1 MKRSTFVFLLRW
13 LSDRN
18 INDLENGAE
27 RLEHEGK
34 ETSFCS
40 DPRAALGALFQVN
53 LEHFYGPVIYDWPT
67 GTVLM
72 VAVGAGPATEL
83 GPRLITGTRVWS
95 FKSSASPKK
104 CGRHWNRR

>member
-34 ETSFCS
+34 ETSFLFGPSGRFGGFVSSEPGTLLRAGYLRLADWHRIDGCS
-40 DPRAALGALFQVN
+40 GGGSCN
-53 LEHFYGPVIYDWPT
+53 
-67 GTVLM
+67 
-72 VAVGAGPATEL
+72 
-83 GPRLITGTRVWS
+83 
-95 FKSSASPKK
+95 
-104 CGRHWNRR
+104 

>member
-1 MKRSTFVFLLRW
+1 MKGRKRVF
-13 LSDRN
+13 
-18 INDLENGAE
+18 
-27 RLEHEGK
+27 
-34 ETSFCS
+34 FS

-95 FKSSASPKK
+95 FKSSASPQKMRPALEPSLK
-104 CGRHWNRR
+104 APAGEGNQNEMSFSTLNG